1 MKRVLSE
8 LNTLVEPT
16 THEAWIA
23 QIREWQAEY
32 PMVIPES
39 KDGVLHPQYVLSE
52 LNKIAK
58 EDAVIVTDVGQ
69 HQMWAAQFLTHKNLI
84 PLLHLVVQVP
94 WAMVLPAAIGAQV
107 GAPS

>member
-1 MKRVLSE
+1 MKRGSQ
-8 LNTLVEPT
+8 
-16 THEAWIA
+16 

-69 HQMWAAQFLTHKNLI
+69 HQMWAAQFLTHKTPYHCYI
-84 PLLHLVVQVP
+84 WRCRYP
-94 WAMVLPAAIGAQV
+94 WAMVYQLQIGAQV
-107 GAPS
+107 GHPINKLSLLLVMVDSK